1 MKINSKLLLKPE
13 DFRPSVK
20 NWIVKGILNPGAM
33 RLPDNKIMLYVRVAE
48 SAGIEHEQLKKCPM
62 ITSSRKSK
70 FKYIDVDGKNPLK
83 IKENKIVLVKDVCDV
98 KLSHISHFRR
108 VILGRNGFNI
118 EKIEQK
124 PIFSGTPISSNL
136 GVEDPRIVK
145 MENRYFM
152 TYVGVSLKNGISSYM
167 ATSKDLKNWEKKWMI
182 FSEQDKDVVLFPEK
196 INDKYIVMHRPET
209 SFSNYKPGIWLS
221 YSPDLIH
228 WGEDKIL
235 MRPRK
240 NSWEQERIGAGPPP
254 IKTDKGWLCIY
265 HGVKIKKK
273 INEINGKEEEYSIY
287 SAGAVLLDLKKPEK
301 ILAISP
307 KDKPLFEPSH
317 EFEKVGFMN
326 NVIFPTGIVETLD
339 KKSVLL
345 YCGGAD
351 TVTVVKKISF
361 KDIFE
366 SMEWR

>member
-1 MKINSKLLLKPE
+1 MKITSKLLLNPDE
-13 DFRPSVK
+13 FQPSHK
-20 NWIVKGILNPGAM
+20 NWSVKGILNPGAM
-33 RLPDNKIMLYVRVAE
+33 RLPDNKIILYVRVAE
-48 SAGIEHEQLKKCPM
+48 SAGIEHEELKKCPM

-70 FKYIDVDGKNPLK
+70 FKYIDVDGKNPLQR
-83 IKENKIVLVKDVCDV
+83 KENHIVLVKDVCDV

-108 VILGRNGFNI
+108 VTLSEDGFNV
-118 EKIEQK
+118 ENIEQK

-145 MENRYFM
+145 MENKYFM
-152 TYVGVSLKNGISSYM
+152 TYVGVSLKNGISSYV
-167 ATSKDLKNWEKKWMI
+167 AVSKNLKDWEKRWMI

-196 INDKYIVMHRPET
+196 INGKYVVLHRPET

-221 YSPDLIH
+221 YSPNLVH

-265 HGVKIKKK
+265 HGVEIKKFGIEDK
-273 INEINGKEEEYSIY
+273 SVYSV
-287 SAGAVLLDLKKPEK
+287 GAMLLDLKKPEK
-301 ILAISP
+301 ILAVSP
-307 KDKPLFEPSH
+307 KDKPLFEPLH
-317 EFEKVGFMN
+317 DFEKVGFMN
-326 NVIFPTGIVETLD
+326 NVTFPTGIVETLN
-339 KKSVLL
+339 KKSILL

-351 TVTVVKKISF
+351 TVTVVKKISY
-361 KDIFE
+361 KDIFK
-366 SMEWR
+366 SVVWR